1 MDSLNFVKMKVELP
15 VECVPMTDI
24 DYHGHYV
31 TGKGKFIPPAFGSLD
46 RNNPRDGW
54 LMRFNSGKSNEYYA
68 WYPLSEYA
76 KQLSVEFS
84 NRMEVSEGFQRMA
97 RTVLEQMKTG
107 MSYQDVFKK

>member
-1 MDSLNFVKMKVELP
+1 MDSLNFVKMRVELP

-24 DYHGHYV
+24 EYHGHYV
-31 TGKGKFIPPAFGSLD
+31 TGKGKFIPPEHGSLD

-54 LMRFNSGKSNEYYA
+54 IMRFNAGKSNEYYA
-68 WYPLSEYA
+68 WYALPELA
-76 KQLSVEFS
+76 HQLSVEFS
-84 NRMEVSEGFQRMA
+84 PSAEVSEGFQRMA